1 MHINAQTRLV
11 TLLGDP
17 VAHSHSPLIHNTAFG
32 AQDVNAVYVA
42 TQVAPA
48 DLAAAVEGLRALRF
62 RGANVTIPHKQA
74 VHPLLDTCTARAEAV
89 GAVNTIVCR
98 DDGTLHG
105 DNTDVP
111 GFLAPLQ
118 SLPERDWL
126 RGTEMLIFGAGGAA
140 RAVAYALLDAFRPT
154 RLTLAAR
161 TPAKAERL
169 TADLAPHDARSAL
182 RIVPMGAASSAAQA
196 SALIVNATPVGMHP
210 EPERTPWPHPT
221 DFAPEQIV
229 YDLVYNPTETRLLRE
244 AAARGATTLGGL
256 EMLIQQA
263 AAAYAQWTDQ
273 AMPVDTVRAALHNHV
288 FTAG

>member
-1 MHINAQTRLV
+1 MQINAQTRLV
-11 TLLGDP
+11 TLIGDP
-17 VAHSHSPLIHNTAFG
+17 VAHSHSPLIHNTAFA
-32 AQDVNAVYVA
+32 AQQINAVYVA
-42 TQVAPA
+42 SQVAA
-48 DLAAAVEGLRALRF
+48 SDLEAAIQGLRALRF
-62 RGANVTIPHKQA
+62 RGANVTLPHKQA
-74 VHPLLDTCTARAEAV
+74 VGPLLDTRTERAEAV
-89 GAVNTIVCR
+89 GAVNTIVCTEK
-98 DDGTLHG
+98 GTLRG

-140 RAVAYALLDAFRPT
+140 RAVAYALLDTFAPT

-161 TPAKAERL
+161 TPSKAERL
-169 TADLAPHDARSAL
+169 TRDLAPYDPRGAL
-182 RIVPMGAASSAAQA
+182 RVVPMDAASPAAQA

-210 EPERTPWPHPT
+210 EPGRTPWPHPA

-263 AAAYAQWTDQ
+263 AAAYEQWTDQ
-273 AMPVDTVRAALHNHV
+273 AMPVDTVRSALHNHV
-288 FTAG
+288 LAS